1 MDRHKKKNT
10 IAAAIKYDDKRDAAP
25 KLTAKGRG
33 SIAEKIIKLAMEH
46 NIPIREDPA
55 LVQILSRLD
64 IDEQIPPEIYKAIAE
79 ILAFVYSVNEQYRSK
94 LSD

>member
-64 IDEQIPPEIYKAIAE
+64 IDEQIPTEIYKAIAE
-79 ILAFVYSVNEQYRSK
+79 ILAFIYSVNEQYREK
-94 LSD
+94 QIK

>member
-1 MDRHKKKNT
+1 MDRHKKKST
-10 IAAAIKYDDKRDAAP
+10 IAAAIEYDDKRDAAP
-25 KLTAKGRG
+25 RVTAKGRG

-55 LVQILSRLD
+55 LVQILSRLN

-79 ILAFVYSVNEQYRSK
+79 ILAFVYSVNEQYRERQTK
-94 LSD
+94 

>member
-10 IAAAIKYDDKRDAAP
+10 IAAAIEYDDRRDAAP
-25 KLTAKGRG
+25 KVIAKGRG
-33 SIAEKIIKLAMEH
+33 SIAEKIIKLAVEH

-79 ILAFVYSVNEQYRSK
+79 ILAFVYSVNEQYREK
-94 LSD
+94 QIK

>member
-79 ILAFVYSVNEQYRSK
+79 ILAFVYSVNEQYRERQIK
-94 LSD
+94 

>member
-10 IAAAIKYDDKRDAAP
+10 IAAVIKYDDKRDAAP

-64 IDEQIPPEIYKAIAE
+64 IDEQIPTEIYKAIAE
-79 ILAFVYSVNEQYRSK
+79 ILAFIYSVNEQYREK
-94 LSD
+94 QIK

>member
-1 MDRHKKKNT
+1 MDRYKNKNT

-46 NIPIREDPA
+46 NIPIRKDPA

-79 ILAFVYSVNEQYRSK
+79 ILAFVYSVNEQYRDRQK
-94 LSD
+94 

>member
-46 NIPIREDPA
+46 NIPIRKDPA

-79 ILAFVYSVNEQYRSK
+79 ILAFVYSVNEQYRERQIK
-94 LSD
+94 

>member
-10 IAAAIKYDDKRDAAP
+10 IAAVIKYDDKRDAAP

-46 NIPIREDPA
+46 NIPIRKDPA

-79 ILAFVYSVNEQYRSK
+79 ILAFVYSVNEQYRERQIK
-94 LSD
+94 

>member
-79 ILAFVYSVNEQYRSK
+79 ILAFVYSVNEQYREK
-94 LSD
+94 QIK

>member
-46 NIPIREDPA
+46 NIPIKQDPA

-64 IDEQIPPEIYKAIAE
+64 IDEQIPLEIYKAIAE
-79 ILAFVYSVNEQYRSK
+79 ILAFVYSVNEQYREK
-94 LSD
+94 HIK

>member
-79 ILAFVYSVNEQYRSK
+79 ILVFVYSVNEQYREK
-94 LSD
+94 QIK

>member
-1 MDRHKKKNT
+1 MDRYKKKNT
-10 IAAAIKYDDKRDAAP
+10 IAAAIEYDNKRDAAP
-25 KLTAKGRG
+25 KVTAKGRG

-46 NIPIREDPA
+46 NIPIRKDPA

-79 ILAFVYSVNEQYRSK
+79 ILAFVYSINEQYRERHR
-94 LSD
+94 

>member
-79 ILAFVYSVNEQYRSK
+79 ILAFVYSVNEQY
-94 LSD
+94 